1 MIPVE
6 QMELLRS
13 EAPAASALAQLDRY
27 GFALVTGA
35 GRLRYVEVD
44 DLLQRI
50 LLKAVVAQAVR
61 GGTRP
66 SDNPQSTADPR
77 QPRRTSD
84 DQ

>member
-1 MIPVE
+1 MMIPVE
-6 QMELLRS
+6 H
-13 EAPAASALAQLDRY
+13 ASALAQLDRY

-61 GGTRP
+61 GGHSPIGQPAEYGRP
-66 SDNPQSTADPR
+66 ETTKEDLR
-77 QPRRTSD
+77 
-84 DQ
+84 